1 MVSNDNGETGMTPED
16 RQVITAFFD
25 RMRTL
30 DTERDPA
37 AEALID
43 ELMRAHPQT
52 RYYVTQ
58 LAVFLEQA
66 QAESQNRIREL
77 EHRLEGQ
84 GSGGL
89 LGGLFGGGR
98 SQPAP
103 TPVHAPGYRPGM
115 FGQQPGGG
123 FLAGAAGTAMGVAGG
138 MLLGSAIMSM
148 LAPDALAETAPADPF
163 APEPGADAASFEDVG
178 FDAEL

>member
-1 MVSNDNGETGMTPED
+1 MTPED
-16 RQVITAFFD
+16 RQVITAFFE

-30 DTERDPA
+30 DTERDPQ

-43 ELMRAHPQT
+43 ELMRTHPQT
-52 RYYVTQ
+52 KYYVTQ

-77 EHRLEGQ
+77 EHRLESQ

-123 FLAGAAGTAMGVAGG
+123 FLAGAATTAMGVAGG

-148 LAPDALAETAPADPF
+148 LAPDALADVPAAEPP
-163 APEPGADAASFEDVG
+163 APEPAEALGSFEDVALDEE
-178 FDAEL
+178 F

>member
-1 MVSNDNGETGMTPED
+1 MTPED
-16 RQVITAFFD
+16 RQVITAFFE

-30 DTERDPA
+30 DTERDPD

-77 EHRLEGQ
+77 EHRLETQSG
-84 GSGGL
+84 GGL

-98 SQPAP
+98 AQPAP
-103 TPVHAPGYRPGM
+103 MPVHAPGYRPGM
-115 FGQQPGGG
+115 FGQRPGGG
-123 FLAGAAGTAMGVAGG
+123 FLAGAASTAMGVAGG
-138 MLLGSAIMSM
+138 MLLGSAIMAM
-148 LAPDALAETAPADPF
+148 LAPDALADAGAAEPA
-163 APEPGADAASFEDVG
+163 APEPTDEPAGFEDVA
-178 FDAEL
+178 FEEEF